1 MGHPVECGHPSAE
14 SPVLSS
20 RWFHLITGT
29 QPATVDWSSIRIP
42 HWRRFPMKPKILLS
56 ALCFVLVPMI
66 AGAADTAAPA
76 KDAFRMKNDQMMT
89 AMHGVSLTG
98 DADKDFVNM
107 MIPHHQGAVDMAKIE
122 LQYGKDPQLK
132 QIAQWIV
139 DSQGQEIGMFKTWQ
153 AAHQ

>member
-1 MGHPVECGHPSAE
+1 
-14 SPVLSS
+14 
-20 RWFHLITGT
+20 
-29 QPATVDWSSIRIP
+29 
-42 HWRRFPMKPKILLS
+42 MKPKILLS
-56 ALCFVLVPMI
+56 ALCLVLVPMI